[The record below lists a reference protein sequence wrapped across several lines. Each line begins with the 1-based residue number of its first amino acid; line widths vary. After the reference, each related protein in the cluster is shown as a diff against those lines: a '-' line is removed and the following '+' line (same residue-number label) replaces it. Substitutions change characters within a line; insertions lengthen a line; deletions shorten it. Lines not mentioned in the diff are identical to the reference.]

1 MVVVVE
7 VVSVI
12 VVDTG
17 TASTLQAFV
26 TSCGAKVAR
35 AFGDP
40 PDMSGAVDEILAG
53 ESSCRGLMERMTAS
67 GAAVTISLLR
77 FAKLTVI
84 VEVVVVLMTSV
95 KVVVGVVYDK
105 SEEQ

>member
-7 VVSVI
+7 VVSVM

-17 TASTLQAFV
+17 MASTLQAFV

-35 AFGDP
+35 RFDEP
-40 PDMSGAVDEILAG
+40 PDMSEVVVDMLAG
-53 ESSCRGLMERMTAS
+53 ESSCRGLIERVTAS

-77 FAKLTVI
+77 FAKSTVI

-95 KVVVGVVYDK
+95 KVVVGVVYDN

>member
-1 MVVVVE
+1 MVVVVD
-7 VVSVI
+7 VVSVM

-17 TASTLQAFV
+17 MASTLQASV

-35 AFGDP
+35 GLTDP
-40 PDMSGAVDEILAG
+40 VLMVEAVVVSLAG
-53 ESSCRGLMERMTAS
+53 ISSCRGLNDLVATS
-67 GAAVTISLLR
+67 GAAVTMPRLR
-77 FAKLTVI
+77 LAKLTVI
-84 VEVVVVLMTSV
+84 VDVVVVLMTSV